1 MEPSAIKTPDSAEL
15 AIVRPDN
22 PRHYMFVDRVDG
34 AVVARVGARVLAR
47 STRALRVREVG
58 ARAYPPV
65 LYFPPED
72 VDAQA
77 LVPTNVV
84 TTCPLKGSAAA
95 FDIAGDPVIERG
107 AWSYQHV
114 LDFDRRL
121 TQLECCVA
129 FDASLVTVAV
139 EDDGDER

>member
-34 AVVARVGARVLAR
+34 AVVARVGDRVLAR

-65 LYFPPED
+65 L
-72 VDAQA
+72 
-77 LVPTNVV
+77 
-84 TTCPLKGSAAA
+84 
-95 FDIAGDPVIERG
+95 
-107 AWSYQHV
+107 
-114 LDFDRRL
+114 
-121 TQLECCVA
+121 
-129 FDASLVTVAV
+129 
-139 EDDGDER
+139 